1 MCRRKEEFCRL
12 NSLRASGVHLDPSHC
27 LQSRHPARTQ
37 ASNTMRYTTE
47 PGDATDVPQK
57 FTFNPKEGID
67 NPALMISDDPEPDL
81 CPRLCPLKRE
91 EGQGFGFY
99 LRKESG
105 CRGHVVQQVAPWSA
119 AERSG
124 LRDGDRILE
133 VNEDF
138 VDNQEYSRV
147 VMKVQASGL
156 QLCLLVLSAAEY
168 ETAVC
173 EGIDLMA
180 LTRAHRGEGCAR
192 PRLCHISREPGIG
205 LGLSI
210 IPIEGERGKYYL
222 SPVREGPAER
232 AGVQPGDHLLFINGV
247 MVSKLTHSALMK
259 MFKKSGEYVTIL
271 VIDSRSEESYMRRRL
286 PILPAFASTH
296 NLPHRPKT
304 LHLTQGPQGYG
315 FLLRQEKLTTGHI
328 AHLLREVDPCSPAE
342 AAGMEDGDLLLAVNG
357 EQVENL
363 EHEDIVSRIRQS
375 GQQVTL
381 TTISIQGRDYYTQLG
396 LSPLMFYEEC
406 IPQRER
412 FPTNTLPSNN
422 LQCPRLCTLLREDT
436 GFGFKLAC
444 SQDEC
449 RVYVGQVEA
458 GRAGERAGLREG
470 DVIVE
475 VNGQN
480 VEHVHFEEVVTLIK
494 KGGTSLMLLVVDKDG
509 FEKLRTSGV
518 PITADVSLH
527 STQVPDSTQDN
538 FV

>member
-1 MCRRKEEFCRL
+1 
-12 NSLRASGVHLDPSHC
+12 
-27 LQSRHPARTQ
+27 
-37 ASNTMRYTTE
+37 MRYTE

-67 NPALMISDDPEPDL
+67 NPVLMISDDPEPDL
-81 CPRLCPLKRE
+81 CPRSCLLKRE
-91 EGQGFGFY
+91 VGQGFGFY

-105 CRGHVVQQVAPWSA
+105 CRGHVAQQVAPWSA

-124 LRDGDRILE
+124 LRDGDHILE
-133 VNEDF
+133 VNEAF
-138 VDNQEYSRV
+138 VDDQEYTKV
-147 VMKVQASGL
+147 VLKVQASGL

-168 ETAVC
+168 ETAVR

-180 LTRAHRGEGCAR
+180 LSRAHRGEGCTR
-192 PRLCHISREPGIG
+192 PRLCHISREPGVG

-210 IPIEGERGKYYL
+210 TSSEGKRGKYYV
-222 SPVREGPAER
+222 SPVSEGPAER
-232 AGVQPGDHLLFINGV
+232 AGVQAGDHLLSINGV
-247 MVSKLTHSALMK
+247 PVSKLTHSALIK
-259 MFKKSGEYVTIL
+259 MVKKCDEYMTVL
-271 VIDSRSEESYMRRRL
+271 VIDSRSEESYVRRRL
-286 PILPAFASTH
+286 PILPTFASSH

-304 LHLTQGPQGYG
+304 IHLTQGPQGYG
-315 FLLRQEKLTTGHI
+315 FLLRQEKLTTGNI

-357 EQVENL
+357 EQVENA

-381 TTISIQGRDYYTQLG
+381 TTISIQGRDYYTQCTLQLG
-396 LSPLMFYEEC
+396 LSPLTFYEEN
-406 IPQRER
+406 IPQIER

-422 LQCPRLCTLLREDT
+422 LPRPRLCTLHREDT
-436 GFGFKLAC
+436 GFGFKMAC
-444 SQDEC
+444 SQTER

-458 GRAGERAGLREG
+458 GHAGERAGLQEG

-480 VEHVHFEEVVTLIK
+480 VEHENFEDVVTLIK

-518 PITADVSLH
+518 AITLDVSSLN
-527 STQVPDSTQDN
+527 TQVPDSTQEN

>member
-1 MCRRKEEFCRL
+1 
-12 NSLRASGVHLDPSHC
+12 
-27 LQSRHPARTQ
+27 
-37 ASNTMRYTTE
+37 MRYSTE
-47 PGDATDVPQK
+47 PEDATDAPKK

-81 CPRLCPLKRE
+81 CLRLCLLKRE
-91 EGQGFGFY
+91 HGQGFGFN

-105 CRGHVVQQVAPWSA
+105 CRGHVVQEVAPWSA
-119 AERSG
+119 AKRSG

-138 VDNQEYSRV
+138 VDNKEHSKV
-147 VMKVQASGL
+147 VLKVQTSGL

-173 EGIDLMA
+173 NGTDLMA
-180 LTRAHRGEGCAR
+180 LSRAHRGECCTC
-192 PRLCHISREPGIG
+192 PRLCHIYTEPSIG

-222 SPVREGPAER
+222 SPASEGPAQR
-232 AGVQPGDHLLFINGV
+232 AGVQAGDHLLWINGV
-247 MVSKLTHSALMK
+247 MVAKLTHAALMK
-259 MFKKSGEYVTIL
+259 MFKKCGEYVTIL
-271 VIDSRSEESYMRRRL
+271 VIDPRSEESYIRRRL
-286 PILPAFASTH
+286 TILPEFASTH
-296 NLPHRPKT
+296 NLPYKTKT
-304 LHLTQGPQGYG
+304 LHITQGPQGYG
-315 FLLRQEKLTTGHI
+315 FLLRQEKLTKGQI
-328 AHLLREVDPCSPAE
+328 AHVLREVDPCSPAE

-375 GQQVTL
+375 GQQVTF

-396 LSPLMFYEEC
+396 LSPLLFYEEN
-406 IPQRER
+406 IPQKER
-412 FPTNTLPSNN
+412 FPTNTLQAKN
-422 LQCPRLCTLLREDT
+422 LPCPRLCTLHREAT

-444 SQDEC
+444 SQNEC
-449 RVYVGQVEA
+449 RLYVGQVEA

-480 VEHVHFEEVVTLIK
+480 VEREHFEEVITLIK

-518 PITADVSLH
+518 PITSDVRVN
-527 STQVPDSTQDN
+527 STQVSDSTQDK

>member
-1 MCRRKEEFCRL
+1 MKY
-12 NSLRASGVHLDPSHC
+12 S
-27 LQSRHPARTQ
+27 
-37 ASNTMRYTTE
+37 TE
-47 PGDATDVPQK
+47 TEDATDRQQK

-67 NPALMISDDPEPDL
+67 NPALMISDDPEPNL
-81 CPRLCPLKRE
+81 CPRLCLLVRE
-91 EGQGFGFY
+91 QGQGFGFH

-138 VDNQEYSRV
+138 VDNQEYSKV
-147 VMKVQASGL
+147 VLKVQASGL
-156 QLCLLVLSAAEY
+156 QLCLLVLNSAEY
-168 ETAVC
+168 ETAVS

-180 LTRAHRGEGCAR
+180 LSRVHRGEDCAR
-192 PRLCHISREPGIG
+192 PRLCHISRERGIG

-210 IPIEGERGKYYL
+210 FPIEGKRGKYYV
-222 SPVREGPAER
+222 SPVSEGPAER
-232 AGVQPGDHLLFINGV
+232 AGVQAGDHLLSINGV
-247 MVSKLTHSALMK
+247 VVSKLTHSALMK

-271 VIDSRSEESYMRRRL
+271 VIDSRSEESYIRRRL

-296 NLPHRPKT
+296 NLPHIPKT

-315 FLLRQEKLTTGHI
+315 FLLRQEKLPTGHI
-328 AHLLREVDPCSPAE
+328 VHLLREVDPCSPAE

-357 EQVENL
+357 EQVENS
-363 EHEDIVSRIRQS
+363 EHEEIVSRIRQS

-381 TTISIQGRDYYTQLG
+381 TTISIQGRDYYKQLG
-396 LSPLMFYEEC
+396 LSPLMFYEEY

-422 LQCPRLCTLLREDT
+422 LPCSRLCTLHREDT
-436 GFGFKLAC
+436 GFGFKLAY
-444 SQDEC
+444 SQNDY
-449 RVYVGQVEA
+449 RVYVGQVQA
-458 GRAGERAGLREG
+458 GHAGDRAGLQEG

-475 VNGQN
+475 VNGQR
-480 VEHVHFEEVVTLIK
+480 VEHGHFEEVVTLIK
-494 KGGTSLMLLVVDKDG
+494 KGGTSLTLRVMDKDA
-509 FEKLRTSGV
+509 FENLSASGV
-518 PITADVSLH
+518 PIVSDVTLH

>member
-1 MCRRKEEFCRL
+1 MLQVCTL
-12 NSLRASGVHLDPSHC
+12 NLFTACS
-27 LQSRHPARTQ
+27 PARTQ

-47 PGDATDVPQK
+47 PGDTTDMPQK

-81 CPRLCPLKRE
+81 CPRLCLLMRE
-91 EGQGFGFY
+91 EGQGFGFH

-124 LRDGDRILE
+124 LRDGDHILE
-133 VNEDF
+133 INEDF
-138 VDNQEYSRV
+138 VDNQEYSKAV
-147 VMKVQASGL
+147 LKVQASGL
-156 QLCLLVLSAAEY
+156 QLCLLVLSAVEY
-168 ETAVC
+168 ETAAC
-173 EGIDLMA
+173 EGIDFMA

-192 PRLCHISREPGIG
+192 PRLCHINREPGVG

-210 IPIEGERGKYYL
+210 IPIEGERGKYSL
-222 SPVREGPAER
+222 SPVSEGPAER
-232 AGVQPGDHLLFINGV
+232 AGVQAGDHLLWINGV

-259 MFKKSGEYVTIL
+259 MFKKCDEYVTIL
-271 VIDSRSEESYMRRRL
+271 VIDSRSEKSYTRRRL
-286 PILPAFASTH
+286 SILPAFASTH
-296 NLPHRPKT
+296 NLPFRPKT

-315 FLLRQEKLTTGHI
+315 FFLRQEKLTTGQI
-328 AHLLREVDPCSPAE
+328 AHLLREIDPCSPAE

-357 EQVENL
+357 EQVENS

-381 TTISIQGRDYYTQLG
+381 TTISIQGRDFHTKLG
-396 LSPLMFYEEC
+396 LSPLMFYEEY

-412 FPTNTLPSNN
+412 FPTKTLPSNN
-422 LQCPRLCTLLREDT
+422 LQHPRLCTLHREDT
-436 GFGFKLAC
+436 GFGFKLAS
-444 SQDEC
+444 SQNEC

-458 GRAGERAGLREG
+458 GHAGERAGLRKG
-470 DVIVE
+470 DVIIK

-480 VEHVHFEEVVTLIK
+480 VEHEHFEEVVALIK
-494 KGGTSLMLLVVDKDG
+494 KGGTSLMLLVIDKDG
-509 FEKLRTSGV
+509 FENFRTGV
-518 PITADVSLH
+518 PITPDVSLH
-527 STQVPDSTQDN
+527 STQVSDSIQDN